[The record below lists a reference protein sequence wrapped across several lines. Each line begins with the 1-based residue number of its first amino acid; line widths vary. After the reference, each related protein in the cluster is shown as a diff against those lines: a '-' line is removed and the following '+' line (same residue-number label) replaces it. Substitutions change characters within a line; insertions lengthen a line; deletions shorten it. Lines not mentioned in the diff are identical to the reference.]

1 MADYRTRLAQLP
13 QAVAENIALRNADHP
28 FKR

>member
-1 MADYRTRLAQLP
+1 MAAYRTWLAQLP
-13 QAVAENIALRNADHP
+13 QGVAENIALRNAEHV